1 MKKIIACIL
10 ACAMLIACAASAL
23 AEGMDERLRAVTA
36 LVKERCGVSDRYT
49 GFSGDSV
56 SSGGKELWYLNW
68 TADDGSGVSTTSD
81 ENGWLYNYSVYG
93 GADAGNYDPY
103 YAPSVPK
110 YDAAGCTAAAEAFL
124 KNVLPET
131 EGFRL
136 DETVKTLVVHG
147 ANYAAFSGVITRG
160 GLDTD
165 TTFSVQIDTETMQV
179 ESFWRNDQ
187 WNYIA
192 REDAADAAVLDAQ
205 SAEKILEDAIRM
217 ELQYA
222 VEGDQATLRYVPESD
237 GDYTLRAVTGELFD
251 WNAAGED
258 DIAGCAEAG
267 TGLAGD
273 APKEAQLTDVEIA
286 GSERLKGAL
295 TRDQLDSAARA
306 MQQLGVTGEYA
317 LQSVAYSVQEERV
330 TAQLRY
336 MAQAGDVAG
345 YVKLLGMTE
354 ADAQDAAADFGSAY
368 IYRSITL
375 DAHTGALLACSTYG
389 GVSGSYDAPYGE
401 DDLSAAEAKA
411 DLFLHEYAP
420 AHAANLRVERVDSQ
434 VSDLQFDP
442 CAQVQFVR
450 VENGVPVPA
459 DGASVTVNMAT
470 GFIDAFS
477 LDWTDGVTFEPV
489 EGVIGE
495 EAAYAAYCSAVAAK
509 LRWHALPMAYIDYQ
523 RQYDMALCY
532 DLVSDP
538 AVIAVGAK
546 DGKLVA
552 AEAVVSEYDYS
563 DVTGTA
569 ANALAAYGVGIPG
582 GSFLPEQ
589 LITWRE
595 AAKLLVQLD
604 GTNAW
609 DFDDDMLVLYARNDW
624 IALDAAALDSYVT
637 RGELLK
643 TLLDMSGYG
652 RAAAVAGAFS
662 TSFTDAETF
671 GDSAGYAALAEAM
684 NLVEPGAD
692 GALAPADEL
701 SRGEAAEIV
710 WRFVNR

>member
-68 TADDGSGVSTTSD
+68 TADDGSGVSATSD

-93 GADAGNYDPY
+93 GADARNYDPY

-110 YDAAGCTAAAEAFL
+110 YEAASCTAAVEAFL

-136 DETVKTLVVHG
+136 NEAVKTLVVHG
-147 ANYAAFSGVITRG
+147 AKQASFSGVITRG

-165 TTFSVQIDTETMQV
+165 TVFSVQIDTATMQV

-187 WNYIA
+187 WNCIA
-192 REDAADAAVLDAQ
+192 GEDAAAAVLDAQ
-205 SAEKILEDAIRM
+205 SAEKILEDAIHM
-217 ELQYA
+217 KLQYA
-222 VEGDQATLRYVPESD
+222 VEGDQATLRYMPESD

-258 DIAGCAEAG
+258 DIAEYAVMDTGIAG
-267 TGLAGD
+267 E
-273 APKEAQLTDVEIA
+273 APKAAQLTDVEIA

-317 LQSVAYSVQEERV
+317 LRSVAYSVQEERV
-330 TAQLRY
+330 TAQLSY
-336 MAQAGDVAG
+336 MAQADDAAG

-354 ADAQDAAADFGSAY
+354 TDAQDAAANFGSAY

-375 DAHTGALLACSTYG
+375 DAHTGALLACGTYG
-389 GVSGSYDAPYGE
+389 GVSGSYSASYGE
-401 DDLSAAEAKA
+401 DDLNAAEAKA
-411 DLFLHEYAP
+411 DLFLREYAP

-459 DGASVTVNMAT
+459 DGASITVNMAT

-495 EAAYAAYCSAVAAK
+495 EAAYAAYCSAVAAG
-509 LRWHALPMAYIDYQ
+509 LRWHTLPVAYVDYQ

-546 DGKLVA
+546 DGKLVT
-552 AEAVVSEYDYS
+552 AEAVVSDYDYS

-569 ANALAAYGVGIPG
+569 ANALAAYGVGFRG

-595 AAKLLVQLD
+595 AAKLLVQFD
-604 GTNAW
+604 GTDAW
-609 DFDDDMLVLYARNDW
+609 DFDDDTLVLYARNDW

-637 RGELLK
+637 RGELVK

-671 GDSAGYAALAEAM
+671 GDNAGYAALAEAM
-684 NLVEPGAD
+684 NLVEPDAD
-692 GALAPADEL
+692 GALAPDDEL